1 MTLSPR
7 YLFLIAGAAFALL
20 VFWPGT
26 RDGGAVAQ
34 VRDLIGSSHVVL
46 FSAEWC
52 GYCDRLRDE
61 LNRTATPFAEF
72 DIEQSGPGHRAWSQ
86 LGGRGVPL
94 TLVGDEVVAGYQ
106 PGRIP
111 ALATAGR

>member
-7 YLFLIAGAAFALL
+7 HLFLIAGVAFALL

-26 RDGGAVAQ
+26 RSDSTD
-34 VRDLIGSSHVVL
+34 VRAMVGDSHVVL

-61 LNRTATPFAEF
+61 LKQSATPFAEF
-72 DIEQSGPGHRAWSQ
+72 DIEQSSTGRRAWTQ

-94 TLVGDEVVAGYQ
+94 TLVGDDVIAGYQ

-111 ALATAGR
+111 ALATAAR